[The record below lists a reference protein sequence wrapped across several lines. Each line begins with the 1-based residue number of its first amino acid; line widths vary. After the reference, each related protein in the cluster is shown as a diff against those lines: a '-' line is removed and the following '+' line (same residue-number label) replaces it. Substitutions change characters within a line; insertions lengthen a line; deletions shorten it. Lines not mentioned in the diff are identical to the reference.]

1 MDVPLWQVPSLTE
14 GHFAVLLKMIV
25 ASCVLNSVQAAA
37 VTGPTAHVA
46 CAAPIDFALVLD
58 NSGSMKRPK
67 PHGSIPGLK
76 ALAKQLVSQYALG
89 DDKARFGVVSFNAS
103 ATTRVAWSTDEA
115 EINAGIDEME
125 ADGKTSISAG
135 LEAARQLFNNSR
147 VGATKVV
154 LLVADGEQSEE
165 LGGDTAAIEAAMLV
179 KQDDVTVFAWGFGRA
194 TLTTLQQVAT
204 DPSSK
209 AVFVTNVAELSNY
222 IANLEAAVCDESPLP
237 DSPTPPSPPPPV
249 PSPPPPAAPP
259 APPPTLPC
267 GDADP
272 SFCQAELTDSTKL
285 YVKCKKPL
293 FYLLCEGSCFFCP
306 APPPSPPSPPSP
318 PPLPPSSPPPPS
330 VPSPPPPAP
339 PPPPPTLP
347 KPCGDADP
355 LFCQA
360 ELTDST
366 ELYRKCK
373 KPLFFLLCE
382 GSCFFCPAPPP
393 SPPPPL

>member
-1 MDVPLWQVPSLTE
+1 MCPFGRSLRSPKVI
-14 GHFAVLLKMIV
+14 AVLLKMIV

-237 DSPTPPSPPPPV
+237 DSPTPPSPPPPSPPPPV
-249 PSPPPPAAPP
+249 PSPPPP
-259 APPPTLPC
+259 
-267 GDADP
+267 
-272 SFCQAELTDSTKL
+272 
-285 YVKCKKPL
+285 
-293 FYLLCEGSCFFCP
+293 
-306 APPPSPPSPPSP
+306 
-318 PPLPPSSPPPPS
+318 SPPPP

-339 PPPPPTLP
+339 PPAPPPTL
-347 KPCGDADP
+347 PCGDADP